1 MSARRRNP
9 SVPAPAVMPVDRASW
24 FSQLNLSNFVNAY
37 YEYRDLQAC
46 GTGRRLLIV
55 GSGQGLDTVVLR
67 WRGYEVT
74 RLDIDETFEPEVVG
88 SVHDM
93 HMFQPGAFDAVI
105 ASHVLEHFAEAY
117 LDDAL
122 REIARVGRY
131 ALSTCRSP
139 AAMGCCDSWRGSTI
153 WTCGSSGTPSITS
166 AGPTGRRRLLRAA
179 ALLGARPA
187 WVPRTDMRQRLSAHF
202 EILSAYRNFDWLP
215 SYNFVLRSRAAQGRG
230 R

>member
-1 MSARRRNP
+1 M
-9 SVPAPAVMPVDRASW
+9 
-24 FSQLNLSNFVNAY
+24 NAY

-93 HMFQPGAFDAVI
+93 HMFQAGAFDAVI

-117 LDDAL
+117 WTMRCARL
-122 REIARVGRY
+122 RASAATRS
-131 ALSTCRSP
+131 STCR
-139 AAMGCCDSWRGSTI
+139 
-153 WTCGSSGTPSITS
+153 
-166 AGPTGRRRLLRAA
+166 
-179 ALLGARPA
+179 
-187 WVPRTDMRQRLSAHF
+187 
-202 EILSAYRNFDWLP
+202 
-215 SYNFVLRSRAAQGRG
+215 
-230 R
+230 